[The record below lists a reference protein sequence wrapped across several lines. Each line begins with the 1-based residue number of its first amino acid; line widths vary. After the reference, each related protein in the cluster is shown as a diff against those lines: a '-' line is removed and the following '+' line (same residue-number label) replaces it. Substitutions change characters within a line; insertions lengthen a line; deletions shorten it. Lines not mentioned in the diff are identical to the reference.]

1 VFAVVKASDVICHI
15 ELRFRMIR
23 VIALPNTFHL
33 QVQEEAFS
41 DGVIPAITFAAHAA
55 HAAEKAMLGQQRLV
69 LVARTLVTAI
79 QMNHQSGRWTARS
92 YRHTQGVAN
101 QCGPHARLSAV
112 PSSDGSS

>member
-1 VFAVVKASDVICHI
+1 VFAVVKTSDVICHI

-55 HAAEKAMLGQQRLV
+55 EKAVLGQQRLV
-69 LVARTLVTAI
+69 LVARTLATAI
-79 QMNHQSGRWTARS
+79 RMNHQSGRWTARS